1 VEDATPLVLIVNVTL
16 VDPAAIVTF
25 VGTCATELLL
35 LCKVRTAPPAGAAP
49 FKVTVPV
56 ELFPPTTDVGL
67 LVIEERVAALT
78 VRVVLLVSPY
88 VPDIVTDVLAVIGLV
103 VIVNVADVLP
113 AATAT
118 LAGTCATAVLLL
130 WSVTVA
136 PPEGAAPLKVT
147 VPVDVPPPTTDV
159 GLLVIDDR
167 ATVLMVRTAVL
178 LIPRVAVIV
187 AEVLLA
193 TANVVTVKVPE
204 VLPAGTVIDAGT
216 VAAAVLVLC
225 KETDAPPVG
234 AGPVRV
240 TVPVELAPPETEV
253 GFNDRTETA
262 AALTVSVAVA

>member
-1 VEDATPLVLIVNVTL
+1 MEDATPLVLIVNVTL

-35 LCKVRTAPPAGAAP
+35 LCKVTTAPPAGAAP

-88 VPDIVTDVLAVIGLV
+88 VPDIVTDVLAVTGLV

-113 AATAT
+113 AATVT

-136 PPEGAAPLKVT
+136 PPEGAAPFKVT

-159 GLLVIDDR
+159 GLLVMEDKV
-167 ATVLMVRTAVL
+167 AALMLRVAVRLT
-178 LIPRVAVIV
+178 PSVAVIV
-187 AEVLLA
+187 VEVLLA
-193 TANVVTVKVPE
+193 TANVVIVKFAD
-204 VLPAGTVIDAGT
+204 VLPAGTVTEAGT
-216 VAAAVLVLC
+216 VAAVVLLLC
-225 KETDAPPVG
+225 RDTLTPPVG
-234 AGPVRV
+234 AGPVKRYCSCRG
-240 TVPVELAPPETEV
+240 TASGYARRIDSNRRQTYRSWR
-253 GFNDRTETA
+253 DR
-262 AALTVSVAVA
+262 